1 MIVHLAMVFSA
12 ALLADATSPPPPTT
26 PVALPRRRDEPGRDE
41 FRNPRDLKAYIA
53 AQEDPA
59 RAAWQ
64 KPDEVVRALRLRPGQ
79 TACDIGAG
87 PGYFTLRLARAVAPG
102 GHVFAVDVEP
112 KILDALRDRIAKAGA
127 RDVTPVL
134 GLGDDP
140 LLPAAACDVV
150 LIVDTYHH
158 LRDGAGYLRRLRAAL
173 RPGGRLVN
181 VDFHKRAT
189 PLGPPLAHRLAR
201 EDFLRDAEAAGF
213 KVIEEPTFLENQYF
227 LVLAPAPT
235 APAPPRDGSSLGGHA
250 P

>member
-1 MIVHLAMVFSA
+1 MFGHLVMILAA
-12 ALLADATSPPPPTT
+12 ALLADATGAAPSPTTTPPTS
-26 PVALPRRRDEPGRDE
+26 PRHRDEPGRDQ
-41 FRNPRDLKAYIA
+41 FRNPRDLKNDIA
-53 AQEDPA
+53 AQEEPA

-64 KPDEVVRALRLRPGQ
+64 KPDEVLGALHLRPGQ
-79 TACDIGAG
+79 AACDIGAG
-87 PGYFTLRLARAVAPG
+87 PGYFTLRLARAVTPG

-112 KILDALRDRIAKAGA
+112 KILDALRDRLAKAGA
-127 RDVTPVL
+127 RNVTPVL

-140 LLPAAACDVV
+140 LLPAAACDLI

-158 LRDGAGYLRRLRAAL
+158 FRDGAAYLRRLRAAL

-213 KVIEEPTFLENQYF
+213 RVIEEPTFLENQYF
-227 LVLAPAPT
+227 LVLSPAPAP
-235 APAPPRDGSSLGGHA
+235 
-250 P
+250 

>member
-1 MIVHLAMVFSA
+1 MFGQLAMVLAA
-12 ALLADATSPPPPTT
+12 ALLVDATGAPPSSTTTPPP
-26 PVALPRRRDEPGRDE
+26 AASPRRRDEPGRDQ

-53 AQEDPA
+53 AQEEPA

-64 KPDEVVRALRLRPGQ
+64 KPDEVLRALHLRPGQ
-79 TACDIGAG
+79 TACDVGAG
-87 PGYFTLRLARAVAPG
+87 PGYFTLRLARAVTPE

-112 KILDALRDRIAKAGA
+112 KILDALRDRVAKAGA
-127 RDVTPVL
+127 RNVTPVL

-140 LLPAAACDVV
+140 LLPAAACDLI

-158 LRDGAGYLRRLRAAL
+158 FRDGTAYLRRLRGAL

-213 KVIEEPTFLENQYF
+213 KLLEEPTFLENQYF
-227 LVLAPAPT
+227 LVLAPASSP
-235 APAPPRDGSSLGGHA
+235 PAPSRSSPSLR
-250 P
+250 